1 MNTEPITVM
10 IADDHAITRGGVR
23 VLLETQTDLRIVAEA
38 ATGLDA
44 VRLCAEHAPDVALVD
59 MLMPGFNG
67 VEVTRRVKLVSP
79 RTHVV
84 VLTSYPDDEYLL
96 PAIQAGALSYLL
108 KDISPDDLLTAVR
121 RAATGEA
128 TIPMR
133 LAERLMKALQT
144 RSGRSDHFSDLSARE
159 LDVLRLIANGHANAE
174 IAQKL
179 FISEKTVKSHVSNV
193 LSKLQLNDRTQAAI
207 LAWKEGLMGPGA
219 TR

>member
-59 MLMPGFNG
+59 MLMPGFSG
-67 VEVTRRVKLVSP
+67 MEVTRRVKLVSP